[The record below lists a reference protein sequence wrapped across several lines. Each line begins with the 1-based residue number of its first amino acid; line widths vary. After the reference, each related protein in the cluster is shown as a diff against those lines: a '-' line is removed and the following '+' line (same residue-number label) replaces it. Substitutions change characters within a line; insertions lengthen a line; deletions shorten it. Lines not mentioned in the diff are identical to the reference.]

1 MDLHSG
7 AINATSLGLGHGC
20 TFTVELPVV
29 VVQRIQN
36 LRGSI
41 TFDDIEMANEDHP
54 ADQPTVA
61 PIAHNPAPALLR
73 SSFSMPVVVDWHGN
87 TADNGSTHNRTVM
100 NTLFTVLVVDDSSPS
115 RKMLSRSYL
124 LH

>member
-7 AINATSLGLGHGC
+7 TIIATSLGLGHGC
-20 TFTVELPVV
+20 TFTVELPV

-54 ADQPTVA
+54 VDQPTVA
-61 PIAHNPAPALLR
+61 PIAPAVAPALLR
-73 SSFSMPVVVDWHGN
+73 SSFSMPVVDWHGD
-87 TADNGSTHNRTVM
+87 TADNGSTHNRTVT
-100 NTLFTVLVVDDSSPS
+100 NTLYTVLVVDDSSPS

-124 LH
+124 LQ